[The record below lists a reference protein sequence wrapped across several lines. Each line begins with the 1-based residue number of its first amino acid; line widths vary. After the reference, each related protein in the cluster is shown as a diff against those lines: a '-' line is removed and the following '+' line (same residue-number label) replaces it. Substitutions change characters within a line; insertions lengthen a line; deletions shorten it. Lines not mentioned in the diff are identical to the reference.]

1 MASFGIETNLIETNF
16 VNLAILGGGIFNLGG
31 DFLAKSLET
40 RTEEIVNTLQ
50 AAGKKSLVVKRLQMR
65 QEKLLYKLA
74 MIETLLEVIVEEGTK
89 TVRTKI
95 ESQYSK
101 TLRSLLATVDNSIG
115 NSLLKSTAKVVGS
128 LWSKSVFAYS
138 YYLLLPIMNSK
149 R

>member
-50 AAGKKSLVVKRLQMR
+50 VAGKKSLVVKRLQMR